1 MKHQKSE
8 IFEPHKSERFMKC
21 HTCGKTMEFVQGMKF
36 NDYSIDGWK
45 CSCGE
50 IYYEPEQAQK
60 ILLLNKL
67 KKEVIRAK
75 LGRIRSNLI
84 LRLPRD
90 VESALNLQKGEE
102 VIIQVEGKGLKI
114 IPS

>member
-1 MKHQKSE
+1 
-8 IFEPHKSERFMKC
+8 MKC
-21 HTCGKTMEFVQGMKF
+21 HKCGKKMVFVKGINF
-36 NDYSIDGWK
+36 NDYKMDGWK

-84 LRLPRD
+84 VRLPKD
-90 VESALNLQKGEE
+90 LENALNLQKGED
-102 VIIQVEGKGLKI
+102 VLIKVEDHGFKVM
-114 IPS
+114 PA